1 MKNDL
6 VIIKGCPLEYL
17 LLVEL
22 ENGLFCGLREDPI
35 LKPHFDKIQEILL
48 SRMPNFERDGVPDNF
63 DLVNVEVAYTYRPT
77 FEDD

>member
-17 LLVEL
+17 LAIEL
-22 ENGLFCGLREDPI
+22 ENGLFCGLRQDPM

-48 SRMPNFERDGVPDNF
+48 SRMPKYERDGIPENF
-63 DLVNVEVAYTYRPT
+63 DLVNVEVAYTYRP
-77 FEDD
+77 FDKD